1 MPIDDARFRGGEEA
15 EQVIAPK
22 AADGKLLHQRHA
34 IGVTRIAEIAP
45 LCLGDLAV
53 ENRHQLRPVAGC
65 AGDRVAL
72 LRQFDRIVGCGAH
85 HHQNVGGGVVGHVAA
100 GLVAIVAIEDANA
113 GGGILGPHV
122 EDELVDPAAAVEL
135 VGASLSLQPVAI
147 GPAEERV
154 VAGVAIELVLAGA
167 AIDCVGASPGDAGGE
182 DQILGILLA
191 DRAISLDRVVAAIAI
206 DRVGADAAIDP
217 VAPGATMD
225 LLADEFAL
233 AGDVGVWIEREAV
246 RQHGAERAIR
256 PAIDLIDSLA
266 AEEPLAGKRSEEPLA
281 VAGGI
286 GGCGGGDSGVAEEG
300 VVASISKE
308 LIEPGSSL
316 EDVVVGTAADDV
328 VP

>member
-1 MPIDDARFRGGEEA
+1 
-15 EQVIAPK
+15 
-22 AADGKLLHQRHA
+22 
-34 IGVTRIAEIAP
+34 
-45 LCLGDLAV
+45 
-53 ENRHQLRPVAGC
+53 
-65 AGDRVAL
+65 
-72 LRQFDRIVGCGAH
+72 
-85 HHQNVGGGVVGHVAA
+85 
-100 GLVAIVAIEDANA
+100 
-113 GGGILGPHV
+113 
-122 EDELVDPAAAVEL
+122 
-135 VGASLSLQPVAI
+135 
-147 GPAEERV
+147 
-154 VAGVAIELVLAGA
+154 
-167 AIDCVGASPGDAGGE
+167 
-182 DQILGILLA
+182 
-191 DRAISLDRVVAAIAI
+191 
-206 DRVGADAAIDP
+206 
-217 VAPGATMD
+217 MD